1 MILTSIASLPFPP
14 FACAVKATFEVLLA
28 LPHVPTG
35 NVWVGAPDNV
45 TVPLGASVPVIFPD
59 ITRYIQ
65 NFYFLTISTL
75 YHVLGLC
82 WSVSTI

>member
-14 FACAVKATFEVLLA
+14 FACAVEATFEVLLP

-45 TVPLGASVPVIFPD
+45 AVPLGASVPVVFPD
-59 ITRYIQ
+59 IARYIFY
-65 NFYFLTISTL
+65 FYFLAISTL
-75 YHVLGLC
+75 YHARGLC
-82 WSVSTI
+82 WRVYTI